1 MNNEKFT
8 ESFSK
13 RLTFHNGRSLIA
25 PTFHVSFR
33 IEHIQNRNTRRSQTS
48 IVYFSISFP
57 STYFPLAEREN
68 AKFVVDGQWWCARS
82 IYFYFIFFFFFSF
95 FFLSLFLFFV
105 FSSNSYPFSF
115 SIFTRPIL
123 LEQKSLSRSME
134 VDGLLGVSAL
144 ILLLHSLN

>member
-25 PTFHVSFR
+25 PTFHVSWWAMV
-33 IEHIQNRNTRRSQTS
+33 
-48 IVYFSISFP
+48 VYPFH
-57 STYFPLAEREN
+57 LLL
-68 AKFVVDGQWWCARS
+68 
-82 IYFYFIFFFFFSF
+82 FYFFFSF
-95 FFLSLFLFFV
+95 FFLSFSFFV

-144 ILLLHSLN
+144 ILLLHSLNWGSKSGQALLHFLLWQYFVAAYQRTRFFLRARNYTV